1 MDEPQDTAV
10 STVLLGYSTLSK
22 TQRDVFM
29 EQLNEFMF
37 MSPQQ
42 QKRTAEGWLHFCQ
55 DSNQSSA
62 RMVAESAAKYALARD
77 QARKKKNNPR

>member
-29 EQLNEFMF
+29 DQLNDFMF
-37 MSPQQ
+37 QSPQQ
-42 QKRTAEGWLHFCQ
+42 QKRTAEGWLRSCEG
-55 DSNQSSA
+55 STYPSA
-62 RMVAESAAKYALARD
+62 RAVAESAAKYAVERAKGP
-77 QARKKKNNPR
+77 KKKSGS